1 MLRQRLLKNSPPR
14 MISRPPLPC
23 AVILRRCCSPV
34 ARPRFL
40 AAPTSMPGDLCD
52 RCHVNLA
59 RCQRRARRR
68 ACPATAQSRR
78 LLARAS
84 AADRDPRRLRAWGLR
99 SLHRARERRDRSF
112 LPDARGADPR
122 RVRRNH
128 RGIIRQRRD
137 RRSAGRFSRAQC
149 VAMRVL
155 HAGNADG
162 RAGSIE
168 TACRAG
174 PGADTRASFRQL
186 LPLHRLSGD
195 CRCGRDHG
203 AGAHG
208 EHAMIVASANPEGLS
223 VLDRP
228 NSYIGKVVPRPNL
241 ERLMQGRGLY
251 VSDMVLPRMAHVVFL
266 RSPHAHARIT
276 GIDAAAARRVPGV
289 VAIVTGE
296 ALAAVITPWV
306 GVLSHLKGLK
316 SAPQH
321 AIAIDHV
328 RWQGEAVAAVVA
340 TSRAVAEDAAEIVS
354 VEYQELDAVTDM
366 RTALDPET
374 PVIHSSL
381 GDNLAF
387 ERNLDAGAVDAAFAE
402 SDAVVEADFIFGRH
416 TGVTLEPRSVVADWN
431 AAEARL
437 TIYQGTQAPHMV
449 QNIAALH
456 LGLTDSQVRVV
467 CKDVGGSFGI
477 KVHIYADEMATYAL
491 SKLLLRPVKFVADR
505 VESFNTDIHARDHRC
520 KGRIGVKRDGTITAF
535 EIDALTGIGPYS
547 MYPRTSAIEA
557 NQVVNLVG
565 GPYVTKNYRARAR
578 VVFQNKNVMCQYRA
592 VGHPIAVA
600 VTEGLVELAAAK
612 IGMDP
617 LELRRRNLIADDAH
631 PSSGPSGIKFEALS
645 NHAAMD
651 KLVKM
656 MDYNALRAEQAA
668 LRSKNIHRGIGIA
681 SFIEVT
687 NPSAAFYGVGGA
699 RISSQ
704 DGVAVR
710 LDATGSVICQTS
722 ITEQGQGSESL
733 TAQIVGSVL
742 GVSMERVRVILGDT
756 DHTPYGGGT
765 RASRGAGIG
774 GEAALQAAKI
784 LRKNVL
790 DVAAAILQS
799 SPAELDIVND
809 AIVSAVDGSSRI
821 DLKELSRIVYFR
833 PDTLPPGI
841 QPELMA
847 TRHFVPR
854 EYPFAFTNGVQ
865 ASWLEVDT
873 DTGFVKL
880 LRHWVVEDCGTI
892 INPQLVDEQIRG
904 GVVQGLGAAL
914 FEKCIYD
921 ERGQLTNANMAD
933 YLVPMSGEMPDIDVG
948 HVVSP
953 TLETELG
960 AKGAG
965 EAGTAGAAAAVAN
978 AVNDALKPFG
988 AIIS

>member
-1 MLRQRLLKNSPPR
+1 MTSAPQNPR
-14 MISRPPLPC
+14 
-23 AVILRRCCSPV
+23 
-34 ARPRFL
+34 
-40 AAPTSMPGDLCD
+40 
-52 RCHVNLA
+52 
-59 RCQRRARRR
+59 
-68 ACPATAQSRR
+68 
-78 LLARAS
+78 
-84 AADRDPRRLRAWGLR
+84 
-99 SLHRARERRDRSF
+99 
-112 LPDARGADPR
+112 
-122 RVRRNH
+122 
-128 RGIIRQRRD
+128 
-137 RRSAGRFSRAQC
+137 
-149 VAMRVL
+149 
-155 HAGNADG
+155 
-162 RAGSIE
+162 
-168 TACRAG
+168 
-174 PGADTRASFRQL
+174 
-186 LPLHRLSGD
+186 
-195 CRCGRDHG
+195 
-203 AGAHG
+203 
-208 EHAMIVASANPEGLS
+208 GLS

-228 NSYIGKVVPRPNL
+228 NSYIGKSVPRPNI

-251 VSDMVLPRMAHVVFL
+251 VSDMELPRMAHVVFL
-266 RSPHAHARIT
+266 RSPHAHAKII
-276 GIDAAAARRVPGV
+276 GIDAAAAKRLPGV
-289 VAIVTGE
+289 SAVVSGQE
-296 ALAAVITPWV
+296 LAAVITPWV

-321 AIAIDHV
+321 AIALDRV
-328 RWQGEAVAAVVA
+328 CWQGEAVAAIVA
-340 TSRAVAEDAAEIVS
+340 TSRAVAEDAAEIVR
-354 VEYQELDAVTDM
+354 VDYQELEAVTDM
-366 RTALDPET
+366 RTALDPGT
-374 PVIHSSL
+374 PVIHPSL

-387 ERNLDAGAVDAAFAE
+387 ERNHDAGAVDSAFAGADE
-402 SDAVVEADFIFGRH
+402 VLEAEFVFGRH
-416 TGVTLEPRSVVADWN
+416 TGVTLEPRSVLADWN
-431 AAEARL
+431 AAETRL

-456 LGLTDSQVRVV
+456 LGLTESQVRVV

-491 SKLLLRPVKFVADR
+491 SKLLRRPIKFVADR

-520 KGRIGVKRDGTITAF
+520 KGRIGVKRDGAITAF
-535 EIDALTGIGPYS
+535 EIDDLTGIGPYS

-592 VGHPIAVA
+592 VGHPIACS
-600 VTEGLVELAAAK
+600 VTEGLVDLAAAK

-617 LELRRRNLIADDAH
+617 VEIRRRNLIADDAY
-631 PSSGPSGIKFEALS
+631 PCASPSGLRFEQLS
-645 NHAAMD
+645 HHAALN
-651 KLVKM
+651 KLMTM
-656 MDYNALRAEQAA
+656 MDYDALRAEQAA
-668 LRSKNIHRGIGIA
+668 LRKTKIHRGIGIA

-699 RISSQ
+699 KISSQ
-704 DGVAVR
+704 DGVVVR
-710 LDATGSVICQTS
+710 LDAQGTVTCHTS

-742 GVSMERVRVILGDT
+742 GVSMDRVRVILGDT
-756 DHTPYGGGT
+756 DNTPYGGGT
-765 RASRGAGIG
+765 WASRGAGIG
-774 GEAALQAAKI
+774 GEAALQATKI
-784 LRKNVL
+784 LRKNIL
-790 DVAAAILQS
+790 EVAAAILQS
-799 SPAELDIVND
+799 SPAELDIIDNAVVNAD
-809 AIVSAVDGSSRI
+809 DGSSRI
-821 DLKELSRIVYFR
+821 DLKELARIVYFR

-841 QPELMA
+841 QAELMA

-880 LRHWVVEDCGTI
+880 LKHWVVEDCGTI

-953 TLETELG
+953 TLESELG

-965 EAGTAGAAAAVAN
+965 EAGTAGAAAAIAN
-978 AVNDALKPFG
+978 AVNDALQPFG
-988 AIIS
+988 ATITEIPLTPQVILSALGRI